1 MIATS
6 GAKPVAASRFEE
18 TTMKDLRGRT
28 AFITGGASGIGLGM
42 ARVFAREGMRIA
54 LADVEAGALDS
65 AAATLAGAGAEVLPL
80 VVDVSDRAALEDAA
94 RRTEE
99 RFGHVHLVC
108 NNAGVGAGGPLDQC
122 TYDDWDWVMAVN
134 LGGVINGVQTFV
146 RRIKAHGQGGHFVN
160 TASMAG
166 LMASGGLGVYC
177 TTKYAVV
184 GLSECLRL
192 DLEPYG
198 IGVSVLCP
206 GFVSTNISESARNRP
221 ERFAKT
227 ELVPDPVRRQMSV
240 AMIKAGMDPVAVG
253 EAVRDAVI
261 ANELWVL
268 THPDLK
274 PFVEERSKSIL
285 ASFKREPDPAE
296 VAATRARSAALRA
309 ARMQQTR

>member
-1 MIATS
+1 M
-6 GAKPVAASRFEE
+6 R
-18 TTMKDLRGRT
+18 DLRGKT

-54 LADVEAGALDS
+54 LADVEAGALDAS
-65 AAATLAGAGAEVLPL
+65 AAALARDGAQVLPL
-80 VVDVSDRAALEDAA
+80 VVDVTDRAALEEAA
-94 RRTEE
+94 RRTED

-122 TYDDWDWVMAVN
+122 TYDDWDWVITVN
-134 LGGVINGVQTFV
+134 LGGVVNGVQTFV
-146 RRIKAHGQGGHFVN
+146 RRIEAHGQGGHFVN

-166 LMASGGLGVYC
+166 LLPSPGLGVYC

-192 DLEPYG
+192 DLEPLG

-206 GFVSTNISESARNRP
+206 GFVSTNISESSRNRP
-221 ERFAKT
+221 AQFART
-227 ELVPDPVRRQMSV
+227 EFVPDPARREMSV

-253 EAVRDAVI
+253 EAVRDAVV

-274 PFVEERSKSIL
+274 PFVEERSRSIL
-285 ASFKREPDPAE
+285 AAFKREPDPAE
-296 VAATRARSAALRA
+296 VAAVRARSEALRA
-309 ARMQQTR
+309 ARSQQPR